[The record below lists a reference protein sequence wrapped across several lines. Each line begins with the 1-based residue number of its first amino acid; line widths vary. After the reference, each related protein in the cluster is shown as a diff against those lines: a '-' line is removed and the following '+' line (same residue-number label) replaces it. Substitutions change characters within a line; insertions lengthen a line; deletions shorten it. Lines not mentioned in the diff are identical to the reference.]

1 MKFLLGG
8 MGKGRKRLEAAEGYQ
23 LRDTFAPYS
32 SHFDVKNEDIG
43 VNNTYFWDINYEYS
57 MR

>member
-1 MKFLLGG
+1 